1 MCERPPLAAWSSP
14 WGAASRRLRSPGRA
28 ATGPDGVA
36 RFPRDAVRRGTHVA
50 SQSSKPAER
59 AAPGPAPRSP
69 GALGDDGVSARVH
82 RPSQSCPWGDG
93 GVRGVPAPS
102 SQSAV
107 KREARGACATHRGDP
122 PERGASGTLQEKRRL
137 RRSTAGHPGSSLSG
151 DVKAG
156 KASPAPRA
164 AGCARRLSAAPCRA
178 SPGGRGLWGHSGGE
192 WRGTESVPTARSL
205 PIPARHPK

>member
-36 RFPRDAVRRGTHVA
+36 RFPRDAVRRGTHIA
-50 SQSSKPAER
+50 ARSSKPAEC
-59 AAPGPAPRSP
+59 AAPGPALRSP

-93 GVRGVPAPS
+93 DVRGVPAPS

-137 RRSTAGHPGSSLSG
+137 RRSTARRPGSSLSG

-164 AGCARRLSAAPCRA
+164 AGCARWLSAAPCRA

-205 PIPARHPK
+205 PILARHPK

>member
-28 ATGPDGVA
+28 ATRQECVA

-59 AAPGPAPRSP
+59 AAPGPALRSP
-69 GALGDDGVSARVH
+69 RALGDDGVSARVH

-93 GVRGVPAPS
+93 DVRGAPAP
-102 SQSAV
+102 
-107 KREARGACATHRGDP
+107 CATHRGDP

-137 RRSTAGHPGSSLSG
+137 RRSTARRPGSSLSG

-156 KASPAPRA
+156 KASGAPRA
-164 AGCARRLSAAPCRA
+164 AGRARRLSAVPCRA
-178 SPGGRGLWGHSGGE
+178 SPGGQGLWGRSGGE
-192 WRGTESVPTARSL
+192 WPGTESVPTARTL